1 MAADYHNDDLE
12 TLKQTRTAKF
22 DEICSTIAFAYGAA
36 PDPNSI
42 SDVRKVDQII
52 KAAEKLLKRTTV
64 RGNWDVETKK
74 KLQRL
79 VAEHHELSK
88 RISCQ
93 IKAAREELTK
103 RGVLVD
109 SGKRQ
114 NGEIMW
120 TLNPNI
126 TEEQRQALVDL

>member
-1 MAADYHNDDLE
+1 MATDYYNDDLE
-12 TLKQTRTAKF
+12 TLRQTREDKF
-22 DEICSTIAFAYGAA
+22 DEICSAIAFAYGED

-64 RGNWDVETKK
+64 RGNWDVETKT

-88 RISCQ
+88 RISRR
-93 IKAAREELTK
+93 IKDVCEELTK
-103 RGVLVD
+103 
-109 SGKRQ
+109 
-114 NGEIMW
+114 
-120 TLNPNI
+120 
-126 TEEQRQALVDL
+126 